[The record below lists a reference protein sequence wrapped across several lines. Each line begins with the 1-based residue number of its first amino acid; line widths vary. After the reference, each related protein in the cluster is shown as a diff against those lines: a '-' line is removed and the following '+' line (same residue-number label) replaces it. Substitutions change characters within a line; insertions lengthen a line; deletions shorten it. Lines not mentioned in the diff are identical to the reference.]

1 METARLIRKSF
12 FESWRKRACIERVH
26 LCCPANHATFA
37 RLEQWLWQRM
47 IACKHVVIF
56 SVKATVSGLS
66 VHLSQCM
73 YNVVEWKPFRAKDQT
88 FDAWLPK
95 LWFAWLCETF
105 AQCRF
110 LVYLL
115 LAMCS
120 DLSRT
125 GSTGSAGFGA
135 SILTAWLGRYE
146 TAICGKQ
153 RCFLLVH
160 MLLTVHRMHVC
171 ERDHLCIACVYCLR
185 CVWLAV
191 TSYEEK
197 QSLKSK
203 SVVS

>member
-56 SVKATVSGLS
+56 SVKVTVSGLS

-110 LVYLL
+110 LVYLCVLIFHVFWSFTDRVHWKCWLWCKHTYCLVGKIWNCDLWETALFLVSAYVIDCAQNARLWKGPSVHCMCVL
-115 LAMCS
+115 LA
-120 DLSRT
+120 LRV
-125 GSTGSAGFGA
+125 AGCHQLWG
-135 SILTAWLGRYE
+135 E
-146 TAICGKQ
+146 TIP
-153 RCFLLVH
+153 
-160 MLLTVHRMHVC
+160 
-171 ERDHLCIACVYCLR
+171 
-185 CVWLAV
+185 
-191 TSYEEK
+191 
-197 QSLKSK
+197 
-203 SVVS
+203 